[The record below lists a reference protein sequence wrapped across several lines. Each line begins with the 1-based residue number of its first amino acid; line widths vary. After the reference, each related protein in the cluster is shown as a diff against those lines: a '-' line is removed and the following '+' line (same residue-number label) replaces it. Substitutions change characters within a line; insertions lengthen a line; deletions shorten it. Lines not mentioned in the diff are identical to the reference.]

1 MKKQGR
7 NALFFQ
13 ESEGFCV
20 SSVEIQILQMSLEVD
35 SLARF
40 GGGRGVGFCILFLM
54 VGAVI
59 GGVLGELLRSVDALQ
74 SFVPYLVSTHPILNL
89 APFTLNLYVM
99 SFTLGFSLSLN
110 IMSILGLLIALY
122 LFRKF

>member
-1 MKKQGR
+1 M
-7 NALFFQ
+7 
-13 ESEGFCV
+13 
-20 SSVEIQILQMSLEVD
+20 
-35 SLARF
+35 ARF
-40 GGGRGVGFCILFLM
+40 GSGRGIGFCILFLM

-59 GGVLGELLRSVDALQ
+59 GGVLGELLRGVDALR
-74 SFVPYLVSTHPILNL
+74 SLVPYLVSTYPILDV

-110 IMSILGLLIALY
+110 IMSILGLLVAMY